1 MKTEAVRIHET
12 GGADKM
18 RREEIT
24 LSSPAA
30 DEALVRHEAIGVNF
44 IDVYHRTGLYPQ
56 PLPAVLGL
64 EAAGVVEAAGE
75 KSGVS
80 VGERVGYCVAGLGAY
95 AKHRLVKGERLIRL
109 PDDIGFEQAAAL
121 LLKGMTVEYLIR
133 RAYPVRAK
141 DTVLWHAVA
150 GGVGL
155 IACQWLKQLGVRI
168 IGTAGNEE
176 KATLAK
182 AHGCDEVI
190 LYDHEDVATRV
201 CELTDGKG
209 VPVAFDS
216 VGAATFEGT
225 LNSLAP
231 RGVFV
236 SFGNASGA
244 VGAFEPS
251 LLAQKGSLFFTP
263 SDFDDLLRG
272 TQRNAGFRRR
282 FIFCRPRRFACG
294 NRLASALNR
303 CRHRPSRFGISPN
316 HRRYGAFTLIF
327 AAPYLQ
333 NYR

>member
-141 DTVLWHAVA
+141 DT
-150 GGVGL
+150 
-155 IACQWLKQLGVRI
+155 
-168 IGTAGNEE
+168 
-176 KATLAK
+176 
-182 AHGCDEVI
+182 
-190 LYDHEDVATRV
+190 
-201 CELTDGKG
+201 
-209 VPVAFDS
+209 
-216 VGAATFEGT
+216 
-225 LNSLAP
+225 
-231 RGVFV
+231 
-236 SFGNASGA
+236 
-244 VGAFEPS
+244 
-251 LLAQKGSLFFTP
+251 
-263 SDFDDLLRG
+263 
-272 TQRNAGFRRR
+272 GFMARRR
-282 FIFCRPRRFACG
+282 RRSG
-294 NRLASALNR
+294 VNRLSVVEAIGCAYY
-303 CRHRPSRFGISPN
+303 RHRRQ
-316 HRRYGAFTLIF
+316 RRKSDIGKSARLRRSYFIR
-327 AAPYLQ
+327 P
-333 NYR
+333 